1 MPEQERKSME
11 KKLDCMGMACP
22 LPVVNAKKAIEA
34 FTEDGTLCVKVDN
47 ETAVQNLTRLG
58 THFGFEV
65 TSEQNG
71 KKEYTVVMQVKA
83 GAVKT
88 AVIPEEAVSCTVPKG
103 GKVVV
108 ISSDTMGSGDEQLG
122 KKLMKAFIFAL
133 TNQDEAPEKVICYN
147 KGAYLT
153 TEDPDTIKDLKSLEE
168 AGTTVMTCG
177 TCLDF
182 YGLKEKLQVGIISNM
197 YDIVEAQMNAS
208 LIIRP

>member
-1 MPEQERKSME
+1 ME
-11 KKLDCMGMACP
+11 KNIDCMGMACP
-22 LPVVNAKKAIEA
+22 LPVINAKKAFES
-34 FTEDGTLCVKVDN
+34 FTEDGTLNVKVDN

-58 THFGFEV
+58 EHNGFQV
-65 TSEQNG
+65 TSAGTGEN
-71 KKEYTVVMQVKA
+71 EYTVTMQVKA
-83 GAVKT
+83 GAAKAA
-88 AVIPEEAVSCTVPKG
+88 AVPADAVNCAVPAKG

-108 ISSDTMGSGDEQLG
+108 LSGNTMGTGDENLG

-133 TNQDEAPEKVICYN
+133 TSQDEVPEKVICYN
-147 KGAYLT
+147 TGAYLT

-168 AGTTVMTCG
+168 AGACIMTCG

>member
-1 MPEQERKSME
+1 ME
-11 KKLDCMGMACP
+11 KILDCMGMACP
-22 LPVVNAKKAIEA
+22 LPVINAKKAIEA
-34 FTEDGTLCVKVDN
+34 FTEDGSLSVKVDN

-58 THFGFEV
+58 EHYGFAV
-65 TSEQNG
+65 SSEQG
-71 KKEYTVVMQVKA
+71 GEKDYTVVMQVKA
-83 GAVKT
+83 GAAK
-88 AVIPEEAVSCTVPKG
+88 AAEIPAEAVSCAVPAKG

-108 ISSDTMGSGDEQLG
+108 LSSNTMGNGDEQLG

-133 TNQDEAPEKVICYN
+133 TSQDETPEKVICYN
-147 KGAYLT
+147 SGAYLT

-182 YGLKEKLQVGIISNM
+182 YGLKEKLQVGIVSNM

-208 LIIRP
+208 MVIRP

>member
-1 MPEQERKSME
+1 ME
-11 KKLDCMGMACP
+11 KTIDCMGMACP
-22 LPVVNAKKAIEA
+22 LPVINAKKAIEA
-34 FTEDGTLCVKVDN
+34 FTEDGTLSVKVDN

-58 THFGFEV
+58 QHYGFTV
-65 TSEQNG
+65 SSEQG
-71 KKEYTVVMQVKA
+71 GEKDYTVVMQVKA
-83 GAVKT
+83 GAAK
-88 AVIPEEAVSCTVPKG
+88 AAQIPAEAVSCEVPARG

-108 ISSDTMGSGDEQLG
+108 LSSNTMGNGDEQLG

-133 TNQDEAPEKVICYN
+133 TSQDEAPEKVICYN
-147 KGAYLT
+147 SGAYLT

-208 LIIRP
+208 LVIRP

>member
-1 MPEQERKSME
+1 ME
-11 KKLDCMGMACP
+11 KRVDCMGMACP
-22 LPVVNAKKAIEA
+22 LPVINAKKAVES
-34 FTEDGTLCVKVDN
+34 FTEDGLLYVRVDN

-58 THFGFEV
+58 EHNGFTV
-65 TSEQNG
+65 TCEQNG
-71 KKEYTVVMQVKA
+71 EKDFTVIMQVKA
-83 GAVKT
+83 QTAKAAEVPADAVRC
-88 AVIPEEAVSCTVPKG
+88 AVPAKG
-103 GKVVV
+103 GKVV
-108 ISSDTMGSGDEQLG
+108 ILSSNTMGNGDEQLG

-133 TNQDEAPEKVICYN
+133 TNQDETPDKVICYN
-147 KGAYLT
+147 AGAFLT

-182 YGLKEKLQVGIISNM
+182 YGLKEKLQVGIVSNM